1 MAEPDAG
8 AGVGDD
14 GALSVGARVQLHSLL
29 RAPEHN
35 GAEGE
40 VVEFDASTGRWRVRL
55 AGPDGRELALR
66 ASNLAVLMPASQT
79 LLALGEMPCGA
90 DVEMHSLVRSPELNG
105 GRGKVVEPQDP
116 GTGRCGVKIDSDGH
130 RGRVLA
136 LKPANLVR
144 LCGNAACRQALAPP
158 LLQCSKCE
166 AKAYCCQACQVGD
179 PATHRAPCA
188 RARVCSLTRTR
199 SRPPCRLSLPP
210 DRRVEGRAQARV
222 RRAGPRPGRGGRAA
236 QGRCAG
242 GRARRCRTA
251 EAPGGEV
258 K

>member
-1 MAEPDAG
+1 MQRKIVHHFSRMWAQRCR
-8 AGVGDD
+8 VCR
-14 GALSVGARVQLHSLL
+14 SARIRVPHTS
-29 RAPEHN
+29 APP
-35 GAEGE
+35 
-40 VVEFDASTGRWRVRL
+40 RVM
-55 AGPDGRELALR
+55 AGPDERELALR
-66 ASNLAVLMPASQT
+66 ACNLAVLALAPQT

-90 DVEMHSLVRSPELNG
+90 DVEMTELNG
-105 GRGKVVEPQDP
+105 VRGQVVEPQDP
-116 GTGRCGVKIDSDGH
+116 RTGLCGVKIDSD
-130 RGRVLA
+130 GRVLA

-158 LLQCSKCE
+158 LLQCSKCK

-222 RRAGPRPGRGGRAA
+222 RRAGPR
-236 QGRCAG
+236 
-242 GRARRCRTA
+242 RRHELFMA
-251 EAPGGEV
+251 Y
-258 K
+258 